1 MTLRVADARTQ
12 TRLNAVVFPL
22 QALRTPLPT
31 ERNMSRPEA
40 LSRKSAKLPTFFVGK
55 NRRRRWVVQDQRGLC
70 RALFVKRAEAIRFA
84 IYASGG
90 RPRAVTMVPGV
101 FELNVKDAERRRV
114 KRSAPRRRSA

>member
-1 MTLRVADARTQ
+1 MQ

-22 QALRTPLPT
+22 QAPRTPVST

-40 LSRKSAKLPTFFVGK
+40 WSRKSAKSPTFFVGK
-55 NRRRRWVVQDQRGLC
+55 NSRRRWVVQDQRGLC

-84 IYASGG
+84 MYASGG

-101 FELNVKDAERRRV
+101 FEPNMKEADGTRV
-114 KRSAPRRRSA
+114 GGSGPRRRTGA